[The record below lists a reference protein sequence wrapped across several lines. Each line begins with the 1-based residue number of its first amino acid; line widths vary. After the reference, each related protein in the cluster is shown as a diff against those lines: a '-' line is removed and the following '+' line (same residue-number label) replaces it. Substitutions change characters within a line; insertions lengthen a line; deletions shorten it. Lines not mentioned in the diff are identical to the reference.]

1 MKNIILFSLGLS
13 MISFTGCAT
22 KNINKK
28 VEAKK
33 MVKKNSPQTEKKR
46 VVEDYK
52 TVVNENIKRSK
63 NQEEARAK
71 YIRDKDKLLE
81 KMEVAR
87 KNFAKTND
95 RKKYIKIKNKT
106 TKELHTAQEKLDRTI
121 KINKI
126 INYTEDKNINN
137 LTL

>member
-28 VEAKK
+28 VEVKK

-46 VVEDYK
+46 VVDDYK

-63 NQEEARAK
+63 NQEKARAK
-71 YIRDKDKLLE
+71 YIKDKDKILE

-106 TKELHTAQEKLDRTI
+106 TKELHTAQEKLDKTI
-121 KINKI
+121 KMNKI

-137 LTL
+137 SH